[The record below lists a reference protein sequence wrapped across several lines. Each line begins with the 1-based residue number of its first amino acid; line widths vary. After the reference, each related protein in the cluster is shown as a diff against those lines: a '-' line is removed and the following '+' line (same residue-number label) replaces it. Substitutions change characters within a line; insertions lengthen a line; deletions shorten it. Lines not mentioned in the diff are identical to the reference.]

1 MFVAGV
7 KMNKQLTQEEMLSKA
22 MDLIVESGADLK
34 TLFDQD
40 GLLKKLTKSLVER
53 ALQAEMTN
61 HLGYEKYE
69 RSGASN
75 GRNGSSKKELLTD
88 NGIVDLSIPRDRDGS
103 FEPLLLPKG
112 QTRIPGLNEK
122 IISLYAKGMS
132 VNDIKTQLS
141 ELYGGAEI
149 STALI
154 SKITDEVMDE
164 VDLWRKRALE
174 SVYPIVFF
182 DCLVVKVK
190 QDKHIINKAVYVALG
205 INTEGKKD
213 VLGIW
218 LSENEG
224 AKFWLSNLT
233 ELKNRGVQD
242 ILIACTD
249 NLTGMTEAIA
259 AVYPKTE
266 HQLCIVHQI
275 RNSMKFVSYKD
286 RKALVADLKPIYTAA
301 TEDEA
306 SEALDDFAKKWD
318 SQYPYIAKSWYNN
331 WDNLAIFFQYPAE
344 IRRVIYTTNAIE
356 SLNSQLRKVTKNKR
370 SFPSDEAVFKTLY
383 LAIEYITQKWTMP
396 IQNWNQA
403 MAYFLIKFEGRI

>member
-164 VDLWRKRALE
+164 VDLWRKRVLE